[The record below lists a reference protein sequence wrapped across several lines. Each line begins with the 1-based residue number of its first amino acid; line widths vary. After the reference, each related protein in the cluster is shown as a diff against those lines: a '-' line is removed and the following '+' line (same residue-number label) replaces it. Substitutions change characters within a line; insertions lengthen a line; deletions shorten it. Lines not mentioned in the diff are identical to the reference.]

1 MSRGIP
7 EVEAR
12 RLVVRGFFAD
22 VINAIGVI
30 FVALTVIAASLYVVA
45 RQREQARAAG

>member
-1 MSRGIP
+1 MP
-7 EVEAR
+7 V
-12 RLVVRGFFAD
+12 D
-22 VINAIGVI
+22 VYTATYSPVIVGVIIGVI